1 MRQENCRDGKM
12 NLNVGVL
19 ISGESGEGKTVS
31 TKFVPLYVIQVWM
44 SKRAFKREE
53 EDGILR
59 IAAGILHLG
68 NLEFEDGVDEAK
80 VSNMPGLQTAAE
92 VINCRAL

>member
-12 NLNVGVL
+12 NVGVL
-19 ISGESGEGKTVS
+19 ISGESGAGKTVS

-53 EDGILR
+53 EEEILR
-59 IAAGILHLG
+59 IAAGILHLA
-68 NLEFEDGVDEAK
+68 NLGFAEDGDEAK
-80 VSNMPGLQTAAE
+80 G
-92 VINCRAL
+92 